1 MYSGAS
7 ASQASEMTDVD
18 PAGTERDLTVSVVSE
33 LGDEGF
39 RDAHEVGRGG
49 FGAVYRCAQTS
60 LDRTVAIKVLDGVER
75 DDRERFLREQHA
87 MGRLSGH
94 PNIVQILQVGVL
106 AGGRPYIVMPY
117 HARDSLDTWVRHHG
131 PLPWPD
137 AFLFGL
143 TSSRP

>member
-1 MYSGAS
+1 
-7 ASQASEMTDVD
+7 MTDVD

-106 AGGRPYIVMPY
+106 AGGRPYIVMLTTLGTRSTPGFGTMVPY
-117 HARDSLDTWVRHHG
+117 RG
-131 PLPWPD
+131 PMPFCSD
-137 AFLFGL
+137 
-143 TSSRP
+143 